1 MIDRPTPGQK
11 LPVERTI
18 LGSTVPRIHDRTGF
32 HDNGPRRHTRRDNG
46 GPVFA
51 RFIVMP
57 GYYRR
62 PRRYLECY
70 RFSYIRALWVAIVS
84 TTIVDT
90 RTPERI
96 STDRSKIRYLIEKY
110 QNIFL

>member
-1 MIDRPTPGQK
+1 MSNESAPLVDLSDDWSADTGPETAGREDNFGQHSAPHSRP
-11 LPVERTI
+11 
-18 LGSTVPRIHDRTGF
+18 
-32 HDNGPRRHTRRDNG
+32 NGVSWQRPSKAHTRRDNG

-57 GYYRR
+57 GHYRR

-84 TTIVDT
+84 TTVVDT
-90 RTPERI
+90 RTPERH
-96 STDRSKIRYLIEKY
+96 
-110 QNIFL
+110 